1 MSDEETPAAP
11 ADDLT
16 DDSTDGKSDDKP
28 DETVQTSGED
38 APSVEMSSPVAT
50 RVFELLAPVVA
61 TADVELLDV
70 EWTGGTLRVV
80 LDRPDGVTT
89 EQLTSV
95 NRLISPILDQHDPV
109 PGRYTL
115 EVSSPGVER
124 PLRRLEH
131 FRRAIGEEIIVKTI
145 ATVEPR
151 RVKGSLTS
159 VAEHSVTIDVIE
171 VDGVDLTEPESR
183 ELALADVS
191 TARTV
196 FDWGPTPKLGGKHN
210 QNKGNQSKG
219 GKKKP
224 GGKAAKNQQGK
235 TSSGGSPKNASK
247 KKSSGKQPNPQKNRN
262 EVGDE

>member
-16 DDSTDGKSDDKP
+16 DDAA
-28 DETVQTSGED
+28 QTSDAAQASGEEP
-38 APSVEMSSPVAT
+38 PSVEMSSPVAT

-70 EWTGGTLRVV
+70 DWTGGTLRVV

-151 RVKGSLTS
+151 RVKGALTA

-196 FDWGPTPKLGGKHN
+196 FDWGPTPKLGGKSN
-210 QNKGNQSKG
+210 QNKGGKKHQG
-219 GKKKP
+219 GKV
-224 GGKAAKNQQGK
+224 AKNQQGK